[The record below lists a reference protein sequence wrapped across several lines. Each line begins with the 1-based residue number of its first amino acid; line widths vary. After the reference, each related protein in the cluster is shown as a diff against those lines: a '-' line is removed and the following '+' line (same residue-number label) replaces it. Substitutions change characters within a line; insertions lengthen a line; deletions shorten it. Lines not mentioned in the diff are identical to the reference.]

1 MSTILPK
8 ILCAIPSGLY
18 GPSRQRTFKGVSSPI
33 TNLNALHHGGPVC
46 DVRHGLLPLEK
57 DNAHH
62 SLSGARVV
70 TAYEDVLA
78 SAAKE
83 LRDKAVSHG
92 QDPEVVQR
100 YIDLYQVRFAQLIEE
115 FRALI
120 EGQGKQFVLHEAV
133 RFLNSVFLEMI
144 VRDTE
149 WMAENPE
156 SRGKLH

>member
-1 MSTILPK
+1 M
-8 ILCAIPSGLY
+8 
-18 GPSRQRTFKGVSSPI
+18 
-33 TNLNALHHGGPVC
+33 
-46 DVRHGLLPLEK
+46 
-57 DNAHH
+57 
-62 SLSGARVV
+62 

-100 YIDLYQVRFAQLIEE
+100 YIDLYQVRFAQLVEE
-115 FRALI
+115 FRTLI
-120 EGQGKQFVLHEAV
+120 EAQGKQFVLHEAV

-149 WMAENPE
+149 WMADNPE
-156 SRGKLH
+156 PRGKLH

>member
-1 MSTILPK
+1 M
-8 ILCAIPSGLY
+8 
-18 GPSRQRTFKGVSSPI
+18 
-33 TNLNALHHGGPVC
+33 
-46 DVRHGLLPLEK
+46 
-57 DNAHH
+57 
-62 SLSGARVV
+62 

-100 YIDLYQVRFAQLIEE
+100 YVDLYQVRFAQLIEE

-120 EGQGKQFVLHEAV
+120 EAQGKRFVLHEAV
-133 RFLNSVFLEMI
+133 HFLNSVFLEMI

-149 WMAENPE
+149 WMAQHPAGGG
-156 SRGKLH
+156 SLH

>member
-62 SLSGARVV
+62 SLSG
-70 TAYEDVLA
+70 
-78 SAAKE
+78 
-83 LRDKAVSHG
+83 AVSHG